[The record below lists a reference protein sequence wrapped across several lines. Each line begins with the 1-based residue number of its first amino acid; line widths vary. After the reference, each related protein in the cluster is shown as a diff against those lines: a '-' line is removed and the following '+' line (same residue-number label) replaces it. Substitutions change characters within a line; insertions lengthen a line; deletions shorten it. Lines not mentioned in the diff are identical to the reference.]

1 MLKLV
6 ISPSCKN
13 CTSYPL
19 RIETHAAFLTAFYLQ
34 VRDIMQHKG
43 YGERIKQFWVVWYS
57 TSEVL
62 ASQDLVYAAICFAEV
77 MILLCVHSLAA

>member
-19 RIETHAAFLTAFYLQ
+19 RIEIYAAFLTAFYLQ

-77 MILLCVHSLAA
+77 MILLCVRSLAA